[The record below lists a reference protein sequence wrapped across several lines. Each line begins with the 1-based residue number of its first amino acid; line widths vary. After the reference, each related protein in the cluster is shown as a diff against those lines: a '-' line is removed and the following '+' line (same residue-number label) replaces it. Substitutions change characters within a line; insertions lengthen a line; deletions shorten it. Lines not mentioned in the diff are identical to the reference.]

1 MPPVPAVDLSPAPRE
16 PVICARPGC
25 LVAFTPRSK
34 THKFCSDT
42 CNTRYFA
49 YRHVLAPKRR

>member
-1 MPPVPAVDLSPAPRE
+1 MTAPVPPQPE

-25 LVAFTPRSK
+25 PATFTPRSK

-42 CNTRYFA
+42 CKSRFFA
-49 YRHVLAPKRR
+49 WRHVLAPKRR